1 MSQCGWFHL
10 HERTHFDQL
19 LPIITHGTFTS
30 PTDCMD
36 TFGSP
41 LKFGGRGYLLLMQV
55 PSGWVQ
61 PPSTTES
68 LARFQIRRYKKL
80 SHRSNGFKD
89 HQKRVIKN
97 VAAEAVS
104 FLPGHDVCSKG
115 SFCSLSWH
123 RSRKHKNSWQIFANF
138 AFCCYGRWKSLEWSF
153 QTGLR
158 RAVLSLN

>member
-115 SFCSLSWH
+115 SFCSLSWQEFKFWH
-123 RSRKHKNSWQIFANF
+123 ILPFLWCPLEVSGMVL
-138 AFCCYGRWKSLEWSF
+138 GRLVWNELF
-153 QTGLR
+153 L
-158 RAVLSLN
+158 V